1 MPKSILELQKK
12 YLDALGQLSYPEQP
26 NNLYEP
32 VKYLLELGGKRIRPV
47 LVLAG
52 ADMFDGDLDRA
63 MNMSHA
69 VEFFHNFSL
78 MHDDI
83 MDDADLRR
91 GSQTVHTK
99 YDVNTAILSGDVMLI
114 YAYQFIEQ
122 YEPEVLSQLFTLFNK
137 TSVQICEGQQL
148 DVDFETR
155 EEVAIDDYLKMI
167 TYKTAVLLGA
177 SLQFGGIVSGASKK
191 DQEHLYNF
199 GKNIGIAFQVQDD
212 ILDVFAESQASGKKK
227 AGDILQKKK
236 TYLYLKSL
244 EILSESQSERLR
256 YLFSDQ
262 KEVEGQSLIDETL
275 ALFKDCHVKVYAQ
288 ELKESYQQLGLSHLQ
303 MIARPEE
310 HKEILLNF
318 AENLLNRES

>member
-1 MPKSILELQKK
+1 MPKSISDLQKK
-12 YLDALGQLSYPEQP
+12 YLDSLSQLNYPEVP
-26 NNLYEP
+26 GNLYEP
-32 VKYLLELGGKRIRPV
+32 VQYLLALGGKRIRPV
-47 LVLAG
+47 MVLAG
-52 ADMFDGDLDRA
+52 ADMFSGNLEDA

-91 GSQTVHTK
+91 GSATVHTK

-114 YAYQFIEQ
+114 YAYRFIEA
-122 YEPEVLSQLFTLFNK
+122 YEPQKLTKLFTLFNQ
-137 TSVQICEGQQL
+137 TAIQICEGQQW

-155 EEVAIDDYLKMI
+155 KDVVIDDYLQMI

-177 SLQFGGIVSGASKK
+177 SLQFGGIVAGADDK
-191 DQEHLYNF
+191 DQGHLYNF

-212 ILDVFAESQASGKKK
+212 ILDVFADTVASGKKK

-244 EILSESQSERLR
+244 ELLSETQAQRLQF
-256 YLFSDQ
+256 LFSDQ
-262 KEVEGQSLIDETL
+262 VEVEGSKLIKETM
-275 ALFKDCHVKVYAQ
+275 ALFNDCHVKVYAQ
-288 ELKESYQQLGLSHLQ
+288 ELKENYQQLGLSHLQ
-303 MIARPEE
+303 MIGRPEE
-310 HKEILLNF
+310 DKKVLSEF
-318 AENLLNRES
+318 AENLLNRQH